1 MSFVSYPNVVPN
13 SQLLTFNSLPLPV
26 GQYWEDIKTIVEEVL
41 APLGQLVVLEVG
53 QQLLQLEE
61 EPLAGFVAVGEHVEG
76 S

>member
-1 MSFVSYPNVVPN
+1 M
-13 SQLLTFNSLPLPV
+13 
-26 GQYWEDIKTIVEEVL
+26 GRYWEDIKTIVEEVF

-61 EPLAGFVAVGEHVEG
+61 EPLAGFVAVGEQVEG